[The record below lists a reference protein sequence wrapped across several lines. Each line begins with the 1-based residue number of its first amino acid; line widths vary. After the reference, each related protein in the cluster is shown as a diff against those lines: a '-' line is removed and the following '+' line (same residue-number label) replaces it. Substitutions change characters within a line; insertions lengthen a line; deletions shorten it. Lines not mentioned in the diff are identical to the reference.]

1 MTVSYGQT
9 ILNNVTR
16 GYSIDSLFVA
26 LLTNGDA
33 SVDYNLVIG
42 PNNDDTNLIL
52 FGPTVQNLTLTDYN
66 GTEIPFSGSGTNYKV
81 KLNSREL
88 TNVHVT
94 YITPDLVDKQD
105 RNWIFSLPFNDKFL
119 LKMPGE
125 ARIIE
130 MIPQPYLTPSNEQSL
145 WGVGPGQVL
154 VKYVIG
160 PLGTRE
166 EAQANVRLLEESIKD
181 TKVKYDDIKLN
192 ETYIFLNKTKNSFT
206 EGNFIETVNYATKA
220 SILLQ
225 NTTENYVLGKN
236 TITQVDSGLQKRKDE
251 GYNVAREENLLKQAN
266 SLFSNGQYQEAMNMA
281 KSAIDEKNFERSNST
296 PSIEIVLL
304 ASIIIGISISIFFIF
319 KNKLRGDRNA
329 MDDIKQD
336 GTSVEKMNSL
346 TSENS
351 SQIDLNPNNKMNSDK
366 LVPPMTGPTDEND
379 IKTYLNEVVKEVN
392 NVRNGAIKYN
402 ENTAY
407 ESQPMDMSTTQV
419 NLREVVAQMKI
430 NKPYLRMEDKQLLD
444 FLAEKEGTAF
454 ESEIRQKFVLPRTS
468 LWRMVKRLE
477 REELLEIRKIGGQN
491 MIKLKAVEK

>member
-1 MTVSYGQT
+1 
-9 ILNNVTR
+9 
-16 GYSIDSLFVA
+16 
-26 LLTNGDA
+26 
-33 SVDYNLVIG
+33 
-42 PNNDDTNLIL
+42 
-52 FGPTVQNLTLTDYN
+52 
-66 GTEIPFSGSGTNYKV
+66 
-81 KLNSREL
+81 
-88 TNVHVT
+88 
-94 YITPDLVDKQD
+94 
-105 RNWIFSLPFNDKFL
+105 
-119 LKMPGE
+119 
-125 ARIIE
+125 
-130 MIPQPYLTPSNEQSL
+130 
-145 WGVGPGQVL
+145 
-154 VKYVIG
+154 
-160 PLGTRE
+160 
-166 EAQANVRLLEESIKD
+166 
-181 TKVKYDDIKLN
+181 
-192 ETYIFLNKTKNSFT
+192 
-206 EGNFIETVNYATKA
+206 
-220 SILLQ
+220 
-225 NTTENYVLGKN
+225 
-236 TITQVDSGLQKRKDE
+236 
-251 GYNVAREENLLKQAN
+251 
-266 SLFSNGQYQEAMNMA
+266 MA
-281 KSAIDEKNFERSNST
+281 KSAIDEKNFERSNSI
-296 PSIEIVLL
+296 PSIEIVIL

-379 IKTYLNEVVKEVN
+379 IKTYLNEVVKEVT